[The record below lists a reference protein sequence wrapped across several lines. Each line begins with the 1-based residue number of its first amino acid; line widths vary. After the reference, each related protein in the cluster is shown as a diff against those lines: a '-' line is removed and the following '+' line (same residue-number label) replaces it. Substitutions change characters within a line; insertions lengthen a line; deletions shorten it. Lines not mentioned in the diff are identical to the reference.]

1 MVRQERP
8 VGKTEHAVQR
18 TAENLF
24 AGIIHRIFQDFQF
37 MVTLDN
43 RRYVLHVPLDD
54 AMSFFDGL
62 PKNPV
67 TQVFDFVVGNDPK
80 LDVIFFL
87 PGSGL

>member
-1 MVRQERP
+1 
-8 VGKTEHAVQR
+8 
-18 TAENLF
+18 
-24 AGIIHRIFQDFQF
+24 

-80 LDVIFFL
+80 LDVIFFSQL
-87 PGSGL
+87 RIIMQQLARFFHGRPGWKKCSKY